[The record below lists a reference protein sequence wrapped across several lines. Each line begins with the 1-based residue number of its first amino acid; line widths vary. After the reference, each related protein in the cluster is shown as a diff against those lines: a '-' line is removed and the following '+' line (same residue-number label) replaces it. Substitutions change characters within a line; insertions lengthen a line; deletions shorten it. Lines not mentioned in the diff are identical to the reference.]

1 MKWIS
6 SGKDILVGVS
16 NSDEVFY
23 RAGMSSATPT
33 GTEWV
38 KVAGGLAQIDIDG
51 IQTVGVD
58 GAGKAFQSSVN
69 YGKLQP
75 IIANS

>member
-1 MKWIS
+1 
-6 SGKDILVGVS
+6 
-16 NSDEVFY
+16 
-23 RAGMSSATPT
+23 MSSATPT

-58 GAGKAFQSSVN
+58 GAGKAFQSGVT
-69 YGKLQP
+69 YGKFQFK
-75 IIANS
+75 IAKS